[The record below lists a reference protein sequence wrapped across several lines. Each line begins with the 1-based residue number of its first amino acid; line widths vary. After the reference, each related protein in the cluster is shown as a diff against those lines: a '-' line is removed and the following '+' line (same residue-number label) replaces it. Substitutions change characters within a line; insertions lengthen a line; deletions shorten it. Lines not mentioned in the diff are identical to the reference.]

1 VIFTPNE
8 KKAILFFALLV
19 TLGSIAKLVDKFSF
33 DSSFKKAEFEQKFLE
48 ISDSIKHSQIGK
60 DTIVS
65 NHRIDL
71 NLATESDLIKLP
83 RIGIKTAERIIEV
96 RDSKGKFDSVD
107 DLLEIPGIGEKTI
120 KPLRELLFVRQ
131 KKGK

>member
-1 VIFTPNE
+1 MLIAF
-8 KKAILFFALLV
+8 
-19 TLGSIAKLVDKFSF
+19 GSIARLIDKFSHNF
-33 DSSFKKAEFEQKFLE
+33 SFEATEFEQKFLE

-60 DTIVS
+60 DIIVS

-83 RIGIKTAERIIEV
+83 RIGHKTAELILEFRNA
-96 RDSKGKFDSVD
+96 KGKFDSID
-107 DLLEIPGIGEKTI
+107 DLLEVPGIGEKTI

-131 KKGK
+131 KQGE